1 MAIHCF
7 RMGGNLSPRFAT
19 DSEDDLLAANETAVP
34 THAKSKREDMISQN
48 CLIYLV
54 KISIDEFRRDTSNQE
69 QEVREVAVSS
79 S

>member
-19 DSEDDLLAANETAVP
+19 VSGDDLLAANETAVL
-34 THAKSKREDMISQN
+34 THTKSKREDMISQN

>member
-1 MAIHCF
+1 
-7 RMGGNLSPRFAT
+7 
-19 DSEDDLLAANETAVP
+19 
-34 THAKSKREDMISQN
+34 MISQN